1 MKTKTRVI
9 CQAIADLIMIKYL
22 LLQAV
27 KAYRELPNKRKNA
40 EPGYAALLELEP
52 QFYLGG
58 ASIVM
63 SRAFG
68 NPGTKLG
75 DAAYNALE
83 SLIKHDMAQNA

>member
-1 MKTKTRVI
+1 MKTKVL
-9 CQAIADLIMIKYL
+9 CQAIADLILIKYL

-40 EPGYAALLELEP
+40 EPGFSILLELEP
-52 QFYLGG
+52 QFYLGC
-58 ASIVM
+58 ASILM
-63 SRAFG
+63 SRSFG

-83 SLIKHDMAQNA
+83 ALIRHDIAQNA